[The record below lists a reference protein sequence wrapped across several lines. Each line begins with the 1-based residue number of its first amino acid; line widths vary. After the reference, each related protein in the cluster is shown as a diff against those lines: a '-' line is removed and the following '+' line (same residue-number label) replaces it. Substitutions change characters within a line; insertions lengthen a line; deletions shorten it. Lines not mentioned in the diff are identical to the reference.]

1 MRLRSQALAL
11 LGLSALAIVAVL
23 LLTGALSVEEA
34 ATRIAVVLVVLLVAE
49 RVLLPLARALVG
61 PAKEPEPAAREGV
74 IEDGPASG

>member
-49 RVLLPLARALVG
+49 RVLLPVARSLVG
-61 PAKEPEPAAREGV
+61 PAKEPEPVAQEGV
-74 IEDGPASG
+74 VEDGPASG